1 MIDDRPAS
9 AVFFDLE
16 KGWENKVK
24 KGFSEGMTDVEVFV
38 SLGIT
43 KREHES
49 MLNNVDEYRNAIENG
64 MAVAEAYW
72 MAWARGQM
80 SKSSKDVN
88 TKIFEAFMRRMY
100 GWDAKIVK
108 EKISEEDSKKRQ
120 ATKKEVVKFTDKYI
134 KIAK

>member
-1 MIDDRPAS
+1 VIDDRPAS
-9 AVFFDLE
+9 AIFFSLP
-16 KGWENKVK
+16 KGWEKKVS

-43 KREHES
+43 KREHEA
-49 MLNNVDEYRNAIENG
+49 MLNDVEEYRDAIENG

-80 SKSSKDVN
+80 SQPSKDVN

-100 GWDAKIVK
+100 GWDARIVK
-108 EKISEEDSKKRQ
+108 EKTHKEEEKKKQ
-120 ATKKEVVKFTDKYI
+120 ATKKEVVKFIDKYI